1 MIQMF
6 NVPVSKDGTVQLPEE
21 LHELLGGGNLRSV
34 IFLVRNEGAVHL
46 APLTITFEE
55 AQGSLPPLT
64 DGATIDLD
72 EEIEEAIE
80 LALLE
85 KYG

>member
-6 NVPVSKDGTVQLPEE
+6 NVPVSKDGAVQLPEE
-21 LHELLGGGNLRSV
+21 LHELLGGEKLRNV
-34 IFLVRNEGAVHL
+34 IFLVRNGEAVHL
-46 APLTITFEE
+46 VPLTMSFQE
-55 AQGSLPPLT
+55 AAGSLPPLPEGT
-64 DGATIDLD
+64 TIDLD